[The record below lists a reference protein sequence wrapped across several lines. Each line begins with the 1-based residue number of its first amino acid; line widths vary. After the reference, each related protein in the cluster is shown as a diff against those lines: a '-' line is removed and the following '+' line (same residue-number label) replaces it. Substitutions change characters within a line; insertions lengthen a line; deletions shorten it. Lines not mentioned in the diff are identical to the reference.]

1 MWRSTP
7 MIPFRI
13 ELKAGAPV
21 YEQVLYAARKAI
33 ISGEIKPGDP
43 FPSVR
48 AMSKAYR
55 INPNTVQKAVTALKQ
70 AGLIEIHPGIGTRVC
85 AAPKASTEAIK
96 QVLGSDVEGLVLR
109 AKQLQLSLRDLQK
122 AISDQWKQL

>member
-1 MWRSTP
+1 MT
-7 MIPFRI
+7 PFRI

-33 ISGEIKPGDP
+33 VSGELKPGDP

-55 INPNTVQKAVTALKQ
+55 INPNTVQKAVTVLKQ
-70 AGLIEIHPGIGTRVC
+70 DGLIKIHPGIGARVC
-85 AAPKASTEAIK
+85 AAPKASLEARA
-96 QVLGSDVEGLVLR
+96 QLLGPDVEALVLR
-109 AKQLQLSLRDLQK
+109 AKQLQLSLKEVQK
-122 AISDQWKQL
+122 AIADQWGKL